1 MRVLDIP
8 ADYRPGYEKARAV
21 MPDVSDRYVEHTL
34 IGDPLAE
41 AMTKDLAGLGTR
53 KTSLLIEAAMNEEGE
68 EALRDAPASLR
79 AFFNDAETPT
89 EWLDYSR
96 LRENVGLAVL
106 ALGVGSCY
114 EDSSSGVIVVVGEPV
129 GDAS

>member
-79 AFFNDAETPT
+79 AFFDDAETPT
-89 EWLDYSR
+89 
-96 LRENVGLAVL
+96 
-106 ALGVGSCY
+106 
-114 EDSSSGVIVVVGEPV
+114 
-129 GDAS
+129 

>member
-1 MRVLDIP
+1 
-8 ADYRPGYEKARAV
+8 

-89 EWLDYSR
+89 EWLDYSAP
-96 LRENVGLAVL
+96 LGCPYVLQELIGSNVWLHA
-106 ALGVGSCY
+106 GSSPAY
-114 EDSSSGVIVVVGEPV
+114 
-129 GDAS
+129 